1 MTFLD
6 TIFNPVFLPLLH
18 FNVFVGIIVLS
29 GLITLVVTL
38 GYKYFSNQDEMKR
51 MKERQKEFQAQMKAL
66 RDKPEEMMK
75 VQKEAMSVNFE
86 YMKHSFKPMLITMLP
101 VLIIFSW
108 MAGHLSFEP
117 IYPGESYTVTA
128 VFKEGLVGNATIMV
142 GEGTDVLNGKAQTIA
157 EGKATWSLRN
167 MKEGMYPITVK
178 QGTVEQSRN
187 VLVSKELKI
196 EDAVK
201 IFEHSDIEQINVNY
215 AKLRPLG
222 DKAVL
227 FGWYPGWLAWYL
239 VFSIVF
245 SIGLRKVMKVY

>member
-6 TIFNPVFLPLLH
+6 PVFNPVFLPLLH
-18 FNVFVGIIVLS
+18 FNVFLGIIVFS
-29 GLITLVVTL
+29 ALITFLVTL

-51 MKERQKEFQAQMKAL
+51 LKERQKEFQAEMKAL
-66 RDKPEEMMK
+66 RDKPQEMMK

-128 VFKEGLVGNATIMV
+128 VFKEGVVGKTMISAS
-142 GEGTDVLNGKAQTIA
+142 EGTEVLNGKEQEIKD
-157 EGKATWSLRN
+157 GKATWSLRN
-167 MKEGMYPITVK
+167 AKEGEYTLKVT
-178 QGTVEQSRN
+178 QGTVEQSRK
-187 VLVSKELKI
+187 VLVSKELDVA
-196 EDAVK
+196 DALNV
-201 IFEHSDIEQINVNY
+201 FSHSDIEQINVNY
-215 AKLRPLG
+215 AKLKPLG

-245 SIGLRKVMKVY
+245 SIGLRKVMNVY

>member
-6 TIFNPVFLPLLH
+6 PVFNPVFLPLLH
-18 FNVFVGIIVLS
+18 FNVFLGIIVFS
-29 GLITLVVTL
+29 ALITFLVTL
-38 GYKYFSNQDEMKR
+38 GYKYFSNQGEMKR
-51 MKERQKEFQAQMKAL
+51 LKERQKEFQAEMKAL

-117 IYPGESYTVTA
+117 IYPGESYSVTA
-128 VFKEGLVGNATIMV
+128 VFKEGLVGKAVISV
-142 GEGTDVLNGKAQTIA
+142 SEGTEVLNGVEQEIK
-157 EGKATWSLRN
+157 EGKATWSLRSA
-167 MKEGMYPITVK
+167 KEGEYTVKVK
-178 QGTVEQSRN
+178 QGTVEQSRT
-187 VLVSKELKI
+187 VLVSKELKVA
-196 EDAVK
+196 DALNV
-201 IFEHSDIEQINVNY
+201 FSHSDIEQINVNY
-215 AKLRPLG
+215 AKLKPLG

-239 VFSIVF
+239 VFSILF
-245 SIGLRKVMKVY
+245 SIGLRKVMDVY

>member
-6 TIFNPVFLPLLH
+6 TIFNPVFLPLLEL
-18 FNVFVGIIVLS
+18 NVFVGIIILS
-29 GLITLVVTL
+29 ALITLVVTL

-51 MKERQKEFQAQMKAL
+51 LKERQKEFQAQMKSM

-108 MAGHLSFEP
+108 MAGHLSYEP
-117 IYPGESYTVTA
+117 IYPGESFSVSA
-128 VFKEGLVGNATIMV
+128 VFKEGLVGKAMIKV
-142 GEGTDVLNGKAQTIA
+142 GEGVEVLNEKEQEIKDGKAM
-157 EGKATWSLRN
+157 WSLRAA
-167 MKEGMYPITVK
+167 KEGDYNITVIS
-178 QGTVEQSRN
+178 GTVTQSRV
-187 VLVSKELKI
+187 VLVSKELKVA
-196 EDAVK
+196 DALNA
-201 IFEHSDIEQINVNY
+201 FSHSDIEQINVNY

-227 FGWYPGWLAWYL
+227 FG
-239 VFSIVF
+239 
-245 SIGLRKVMKVY
+245 

>member
-6 TIFNPVFLPLLH
+6 PVFNPVFLPLLH
-18 FNVFVGIIVLS
+18 FNVFIGIIILS
-29 GLITLVVTL
+29 ALITLLVTL
-38 GYKYFSNQDEMKR
+38 GYKFFSNQDEMKR
-51 MKERQKEFQAQMKAL
+51 LKERQKEFQAEMKSL

-117 IYPGESYTVTA
+117 IYPGESYSVTA
-128 VFKEGLVGNATIMV
+128 VFKEGAGGKAMISVSDGV
-142 GEGTDVLNGKAQTIA
+142 EVLNEKEQEIKDGKV
-157 EGKATWSLRN
+157 TWSLRSA
-167 MKEGMYPITVK
+167 KEGEYNITIVQGTVK
-178 QGTVEQSRN
+178 QSRQII
-187 VLVSKELKI
+187 VSKELKVA
-196 EDAVK
+196 DALMV
-201 IFEHSDIEQINVNY
+201 FSHSDIEQINVNY

-222 DKAVL
+222 NKASL

-245 SIGLRKVMKVY
+245 SIGLRKVMNVY

>member
-1 MTFLD
+1 MSFLD

-51 MKERQKEFQAQMKAL
+51 LKDRQKEFQVQMKAL

-117 IYPGESYTVTA
+117 IYPGESYSVSA
-128 VFKEGLVGNATIMV
+128 VFKEGLVGKAGIDV
-142 GEGTDVLNGKAQTIA
+142 SEGTEVLNGKEQEIKD
-157 EGKATWSLRN
+157 GKVTWSLRN
-167 MKEGMYPITVK
+167 MKEGEYDVK
-178 QGTVEQSRN
+178 VTHGTVEQSRK
-187 VLVSKELKI
+187 VFVSTELKV
-196 EDAVK
+196 EDAVT

-245 SIGLRKVMKVY
+245 SIGLRKVMNVY

>member
-6 TIFNPVFLPLLH
+6 TIFNPVFLPLLEM
-18 FNVFVGIIVLS
+18 NVFVGIIILS
-29 GLITLVVTL
+29 ALITLLVTL

-51 MKERQKEFQAQMKAL
+51 LKERQKESQAQMKAL

-108 MAGHLSFEP
+108 MAGHLSYEP
-117 IYPGESYTVTA
+117 IYPGDSYSVTA
-128 VFKEGLVGNATIMV
+128 VFKEGLVGKAMISV
-142 GEGTDVLNGKAQTIA
+142 GEGTEVLSAKEQEIKDGKV
-157 EGKATWSLRN
+157 TWLLRSG
-167 MKEGMYPITVK
+167 KEGEYTIKVT

-187 VLVSKELKI
+187 VFVSKELNVA
-196 EDAVK
+196 DALMV
-201 IFEHSDIEQINVNY
+201 FSHSDIEQINVNY

-239 VFSIVF
+239 IFSIVF